1 MAHSYSESV
10 VSKPDTP
17 VRPENFL
24 SPVEVDQLISQLNKR
39 QRRFSKGR
47 VKSFRD
53 ISPRVLTDQELRQ
66 LANLIAARQNTPV
79 S

>member
-1 MAHSYSESV
+1 MAHSFSESV
-10 VSKPDTP
+10 ASKPNTP

-24 SPVEVDQLISQLNKR
+24 SPAEVDQLIRQLNKR
-39 QRRFSKGR
+39 QRRFSRGK
-47 VKSFRD
+47 VNAFRD
-53 ISPRVLTDQELRQ
+53 ISPRLLNDQELRQ